1 MTGDENCNI
10 IETTKRQT
18 NFQFLQKEDKM
29 ANILKRFGDIM
40 SANINALLD
49 KAEDPE
55 KMIDQYLREVES
67 DLGKVK
73 AETAAVMAA
82 ETKAKRELDECG
94 AEVEKM
100 QKYAEKALLAGN
112 EGDARQFL
120 EKKADLTKKQESLQ
134 KSYEAAAANAVQMK
148 EMHDKLVKDMETLES
163 KRDAIKTKVA
173 VAKTQE
179 KLNRIG
185 SSVAGAGD
193 AIAAFEKMEA
203 KADKMLDEANAMS
216 ELNKKEG
223 SIDDLT
229 KKYDSTAS
237 DVDDELAALKA
248 KMGL

>member
-1 MTGDENCNI
+1 
-10 IETTKRQT
+10 
-18 NFQFLQKEDKM
+18 M

-134 KSYEAAAANAVQMK
+134 KSYEAAAANAV
-148 EMHDKLVKDMETLES
+148 HMETLES

>member
-1 MTGDENCNI
+1 
-10 IETTKRQT
+10 
-18 NFQFLQKEDKM
+18 M

-55 KMIDQYLREVES
+55 KMIDQYLREIES

-82 ETKAKRELDECG
+82 ETKAKRELDECA
-94 AEVEKM
+94 AEAEKM

-112 EGDARQFL
+112 ESDARQFL

-134 KSYEAAAANAVQMK
+134 KSYEAAAANAAQMK
-148 EMHDKLVKDMETLES
+148 EMHDKLVKDMENLQS

-179 KLNRIG
+179 KLK
-185 SSVAGAGD
+185 
-193 AIAAFEKMEA
+193 EKQGVVVRG
-203 KADKMLDEANAMS
+203 
-216 ELNKKEG
+216 KKNW
-223 SIDDLT
+223 
-229 KKYDSTAS
+229 
-237 DVDDELAALKA
+237 
-248 KMGL
+248 